1 MLIHVPKIF
10 NCKVSF
16 KCHFNVLVIA
26 ENFEQLMSS
35 NFQNCNFK
43 IITIT
48 VTEIGFIQVFF
59 FYRCSKQKNKNLE
72 YHKNGVPWHVNTSQ
86 KSALFRTRELYFSL
100 VWVVEFSIISSR
112 LGKVKVFPIIL
123 NKFPKHGKLVKY
135 LPYCTRHRVIT
146 STLTTR

>member
-59 FYRCSKQKNKNLE
+59 FYRCSKQKIKIWNTIKTE
-72 YHKNGVPWHVNTSQ
+72 YLGTLIPVKSQ
-86 KSALFRTRELYFSL
+86 LYSEPGSSIFLLFGSWSLVLYLL
-100 VWVVEFSIISSR
+100 VWVKSKFFR
-112 LGKVKVFPIIL
+112 LF
-123 NKFPKHGKLVKY
+123 
-135 LPYCTRHRVIT
+135 
-146 STLTTR
+146 